1 MAGLQK
7 AIAVNDRVAV
17 SSLLAEA
24 DEMGYGGKALD
35 DARVAIQ
42 RSDLE
47 DELKAAIR

>member
-1 MAGLQK
+1 MARLQK

-24 DEMGYGGKALD
+24 DEMGYGGKAIEET
-35 DARVAIQ
+35 RVALQ

-47 DELKAAIR
+47 ELKAAIR